1 MEFKFD
7 FDELADPLNFFGSQD
22 QYLKTIEKE
31 LEVVIYHRGRTL
43 TIEGP
48 EEQVKKAYTVLEK
61 LSEQS
66 SLKTKGVK
74 AEDVRILLEQ
84 ARLSAID
91 EALPRSVKVSS
102 GNKYIFLKTFQQQKY
117 FKSIMDTDV
126 SFGIGP
132 AGTGKT
138 YIAVAIALNFLLTEK
153 VKKIILTRPVVEAG
167 ENLGFL
173 PGNLEEKINPY
184 LKPLMDSIY
193 DMLSIEEIV
202 KYKERGQI
210 EIAPLA
216 YMRGRTLNN
225 AFIILDEAQNT
236 TVAQMK
242 MFLTRLG
249 HHAKIVVT
257 GDVTQKDLPGNQHS
271 GLDVARE
278 ILSGIPQ
285 IGFTYFG
292 KKDVVRHPIVIKIIE
307 AFEEHEEKK

>member
-117 FKSIMDTDV
+117 
-126 SFGIGP
+126 
-132 AGTGKT
+132 
-138 YIAVAIALNFLLTEK
+138 
-153 VKKIILTRPVVEAG
+153 R
-167 ENLGFL
+167 
-173 PGNLEEKINPY
+173 
-184 LKPLMDSIY
+184 
-193 DMLSIEEIV
+193 
-202 KYKERGQI
+202 
-210 EIAPLA
+210 
-216 YMRGRTLNN
+216 
-225 AFIILDEAQNT
+225 
-236 TVAQMK
+236 
-242 MFLTRLG
+242 
-249 HHAKIVVT
+249 
-257 GDVTQKDLPGNQHS
+257 
-271 GLDVARE
+271 
-278 ILSGIPQ
+278 
-285 IGFTYFG
+285 
-292 KKDVVRHPIVIKIIE
+292 
-307 AFEEHEEKK
+307 